1 MAKTGR
7 AENILYIYVESTGLT
22 EDHPDWDEYQKE
34 CKEVDLALKILQ
46 NAPSSHLYDNIKK
59 LAATLSGDHQVFFSE
74 DGKTALILS
83 EKDGNTM
90 MVKLTR
96 EEYATAA
103 AKLLWATADLTGVA
117 QP

>member
-1 MAKTGR
+1 MANAR
-7 AENILYIYVESTGLT
+7 EILHIILDAGHDDSEDAQYERRSVER
-22 EDHPDWDEYQKE
+22 
-34 CKEVDLALKILQ
+34 ALKILQ

-74 DGKTALILS
+74 DGKTALIMD
-83 EKDGNTM
+83 EKDGNTL

-96 EEYATAA
+96 EKYATAA
-103 AKLLWATADLTGVA
+103 AKLFWAEADLTGVA